1 MLTMAAVLVLHCTAG
16 TTITIPSRIPSQRYP
31 YGEVEDRRL
40 RQELAYVVGAE
51 RGRGLHRL
59 HITEVVSKV
68 G

>member
-1 MLTMAAVLVLHCTAG
+1 MLPLASASAATS
-16 TTITIPSRIPSQRYP
+16 ITIPSQRQRH
-31 YGEVEDRRL
+31 VEDRRL
-40 RQELAYVVGAE
+40 RHELVYVVGAE